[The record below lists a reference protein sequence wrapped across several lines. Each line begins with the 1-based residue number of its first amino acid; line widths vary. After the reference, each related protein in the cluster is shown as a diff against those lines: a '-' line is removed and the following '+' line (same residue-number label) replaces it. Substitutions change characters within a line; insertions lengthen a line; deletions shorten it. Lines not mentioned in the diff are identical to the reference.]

1 MRSKTMLV
9 DQDIGGIKEEEMIAM
24 DGNGGDANHKYK
36 GVHRSREV
44 LTSRFP
50 IVVKE
55 STRMRAV
62 EENQYD
68 MDVTTCALQVVFIR

>member
-1 MRSKTMLV
+1 MLL
-9 DQDIGGIKEEEMIAM
+9 DQDIRGIKEDQMTEM
-24 DGNGGDANHKYK
+24 DGYDGDANHIYK
-36 GVHRSREV
+36 GVHRSIEV